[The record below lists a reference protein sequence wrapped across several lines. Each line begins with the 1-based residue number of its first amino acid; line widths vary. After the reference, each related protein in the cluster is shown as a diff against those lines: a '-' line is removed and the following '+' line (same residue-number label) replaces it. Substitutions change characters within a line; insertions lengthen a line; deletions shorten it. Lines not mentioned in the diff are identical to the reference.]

1 MKINKF
7 TKQKNGM
14 YKIQFEDGSNILAHE
29 DIILKYELLIKK
41 EITEKEEKIILKE
54 NIIYE
59 GYDQAIK
66 YITKKMRSKK
76 EIIKYLESKE
86 LDKETISEI
95 IKILKKNGYI
105 NDEAYAEVY
114 INDRILLSNDGPNKI
129 KKYLLETGVDK
140 NIIEEKIKLFKR
152 NDELEKIEKI
162 VNKMKNA
169 NRNKSAY
176 ILKNKILDYLNNL
189 GYDKST
195 VLEVLDNYKF
205 ENSDDIVKKEYE
217 KAYKKLSK
225 KYSGKELEY
234 KLKQKMY
241 SLGFYNFD
249 AE

>member
-14 YKIQFEDGSNILAHE
+14 YKIQFEDNSSILAHE

-41 EITEKEEKIILKE
+41 EVTEKEEEIILKE

-86 LDKETISEI
+86 LDKENIEKIIEI
-95 IKILKKNGYI
+95 LNRNGYI
-105 NDEAYAEVY
+105 NDESYAEVY
-114 INDRILLSNDGPNKI
+114 INDRILLSNDGPSKI
-129 KKYLLETGVDK
+129 KKYLLENGIDR
-140 NIIEEKIKLFKR
+140 NIIEEKIKIFKR

-162 VNKMKNA
+162 IHKMKNA

-176 ILKNKILDYLNNL
+176 VLKNKIVDYLSNL

-195 VLEVLDNYKF
+195 ILESLDNYKF
-205 ENSDDIVKKEYE
+205 ENSNELMKKEYD

-241 SLGFYNFD
+241 SLGFYDFT